1 MRWIGIDPGLR
12 TTGFGII
19 DVDGQKMTYVA
30 SGTIESGD
38 PKKGLPERLGTL
50 YNGVKEV
57 LDTYHPESAAIKR
70 QSTLYLNARSSQG
83 LGHRRPRF
91 RSAQRGGIQRLARQA
106 VDCWYRPSH

>member
-57 LDTYHPESAAIKR
+57 LDTYHPESAAMKK
-70 QSTLYLNARSSQG
+70 S
-83 LGHRRPRF
+83 F
-91 RSAQRGGIQRLARQA
+91 
-106 VDCWYRPSH
+106 